1 MAKRVF
7 EIPEFK
13 KKKEGNLRDVDYLQ
27 EKVPKNKTQMRK
39 EYRKQSPMH
48 ISNYLESQIWTL
60 KKIERYIICLPIFVS
75 IFREVLSDL
84 HDLKFVH
91 DTV

>member
-1 MAKRVF
+1 MF

-48 ISNYLESQIWTL
+48 ISNYLESQI
-60 KKIERYIICLPIFVS
+60 
-75 IFREVLSDL
+75 
-84 HDLKFVH
+84 
-91 DTV
+91 